1 MIDGSTRVHFK
12 YQRLTRTLA
21 TSHVARDAP
30 WPLSRLCRS
39 RSSSGSGAIRCLSS
53 VLSLLEDAAT
63 ALANTGW
70 NVHRAETIEDVGDVV
85 ASICRDI
92 DATTALRSGHEV
104 LDEAKIYA
112 TLEREGVD
120 LRDMTLEDDM
130 QSEERAEARKSH
142 REEIFKT
149 DVGITGGD
157 YVIAETGTLVIHP
170 RKGVSRLTS
179 LAPPV
184 HIAVIKRGQV
194 LPSLDELFL
203 LEHVEIHT
211 GNRHAGMNLISGP
224 SRTGDIE
231 ATIVHGIHGPV
242 ETHIVLVG

>member
-1 MIDGSTRVHFK
+1 MDRKEFISNISSALGRAQPPASPGLHPGSFPDFT
-12 YQRLTRTLA
+12 A
-21 TSHVARDAP
+21 AEA
-30 WPLSRLCRS
+30 
-39 RSSSGSGAIRCLSS
+39 A
-53 VLSLLEDAAT
+53 AAT
-63 ALANTGW
+63 ARSDASHHSSDLLEHAAAALETTGW
-70 NVHRAETIEDVGDVV
+70 KVHRAETIEGVGDVV
-85 ASICRDI
+85 ASICHDI
-92 DATTALRSGHEV
+92 DATNALRSGHEV
-104 LDEAKIYA
+104 LDEAQIHA
-112 TLEREGVD
+112 ALEREGVN
-120 LRDMTLEDDM
+120 LRDMTLSDDM
-130 QSEERAEARKSH
+130 SIEERAEMRLSH
-142 REEIFKT
+142 RNEVFQT

-170 RKGVSRLTS
+170 QKGVSRLTS

-203 LEHVEIHT
+203 LEHVDIHT

>member
-1 MIDGSTRVHFK
+1 MDRKEFISNISASLGRAQPPASPGTHPGRFPDFAEAEVASETARSD
-12 YQRLTRTLA
+12 A
-21 TSHVARDAP
+21 SH
-30 WPLSRLCRS
+30 
-39 RSSSGSGAIRCLSS
+39 RSSD
-53 VLSLLEDAAT
+53 LLEDAAA
-63 ALANTGW
+63 ALATTGW
-70 NVHRAETIEDVGDVV
+70 KVHRTETIEDVGDVI
-85 ASICRDI
+85 ASICQEI
-92 DATTALRSGHEV
+92 GATNALRSGHDV
-104 LDEAKIYA
+104 LDEAQIHA
-112 TLEREGVD
+112 ALEREGVN
-120 LRDMTLEDDM
+120 LRDMTLDDDK
-130 QSEERAEARKSH
+130 SPEERVELRAAHRK
-142 REEIFKT
+142 EVFQT

-170 RKGVSRLTS
+170 RKGISRLTS

-203 LEHVEIHT
+203 LEHVDIHT
-211 GNRHAGMNLISGP
+211 GNRHAAMNLISGP

>member
-1 MIDGSTRVHFK
+1 MDRQEFISNISASLGRAQPPVSPGTHPGRFPDFAESEAAAEAVR
-12 YQRLTRTLA
+12 
-21 TSHVARDAP
+21 SDA
-30 WPLSRLCRS
+30 SN
-39 RSSSGSGAIRCLSS
+39 RSSE
-53 VLSLLEDAAT
+53 LLEDAAT

-142 REEIFKT
+142 REEVFQT

-203 LEHVEIHT
+203 LEHIDIHT
-211 GNRHAGMNLISGP
+211 SNRHAGMNLISGP

>member
-1 MIDGSTRVHFK
+1 MDRKAFISNISESLG
-12 YQRLTRTLA
+12 RTQSPA
-21 TSHVARDAP
+21 SPGAHPGRFPDFADAESAAETARTEAAN
-30 WPLSRLCRS
+30 
-39 RSSSGSGAIRCLSS
+39 RSSD
-53 VLSLLEDAAT
+53 LLEDAAS
-63 ALANTGW
+63 ALATTGW
-70 NVHRAETIEDVGDVV
+70 NVHRAETIEDVGDVI
-85 ASICRDI
+85 ASICRGI
-92 DATTALRSGHEV
+92 DATKALRSGHEI
-104 LDEAKIYA
+104 LDEAQINLA
-112 TLEREGVD
+112 LEREGVD
-120 LRDMTLEDDM
+120 LRDMNLD
-130 QSEERAEARKSH
+130 EEMSPDERSDARIAH
-142 REEIFKT
+142 RKEVFQT

-170 RKGVSRLTS
+170 KKGVSRLTS

-184 HIAVIKRGQV
+184 HIAVMKRGQV

-203 LEHVEIHT
+203 LEHVDIHS

>member
-1 MIDGSTRVHFK
+1 MDRQEFISNISASLGRAQPPASPGTHPGRFPDFTEAEAAAEEVRSDASH
-12 YQRLTRTLA
+12 QSSQLLEEAAIALA
-21 TSHVARDAP
+21 T
-30 WPLSRLCRS
+30 
-39 RSSSGSGAIRCLSS
+39 
-53 VLSLLEDAAT
+53 
-63 ALANTGW
+63 TGW

-92 DATTALRSGHEV
+92 DATNALRSGHEV
-104 LDEAKIYA
+104 LDEAKIHA
-112 TLEREGVD
+112 ALEREGVD
-120 LRDMTLEDDM
+120 LRDMTLEGDM

-142 REEIFKT
+142 RKEVFQT

-170 RKGVSRLTS
+170 KKGVSRLTS

-203 LEHVEIHT
+203 LEHVDIHT

>member
-1 MIDGSTRVHFK
+1 MDRQAFISNINASLG
-12 YQRLTRTLA
+12 
-21 TSHVARDAP
+21 
-30 WPLSRLCRS
+30 RS
-39 RSSSGSGAIRCLSS
+39 RTPESPGVHPGRFPNLTSAKSAAESARSDASERSSE
-53 VLSLLEDAAT
+53 LLEQAAS

-92 DATTALRSGHEV
+92 NASKALRSGHEV
-104 LDEAKIYA
+104 LDEAQIHVA
-112 TLEREGVD
+112 LERAGVN
-120 LRDMTLEDDM
+120 LKDMTLDDEM
-130 QSEERAEARKSH
+130 PEAERTNVRAAH
-142 REEIFKT
+142 RNEVFQT
-149 DVGITGGD
+149 NVGITGGD
-157 YVIAETGTLVIHP
+157 YIIAETGTLVIHP
-170 RKGVSRLTS
+170 KKGVSRLTS

-184 HIAVIKRGQV
+184 HIAIMKRGQV
-194 LPSLDELFL
+194 LPTLDELFL
-203 LEHVEIHT
+203 LEHVDIHT

>member
-1 MIDGSTRVHFK
+1 MDRKDFISNINTALGRRQTPSAPGAHPGRFPDFREAELAAETARDDAA
-12 YQRLTRTLA
+12 QRSLNLLEEAANALA
-21 TSHVARDAP
+21 T
-30 WPLSRLCRS
+30 
-39 RSSSGSGAIRCLSS
+39 
-53 VLSLLEDAAT
+53 
-63 ALANTGW
+63 TGW
-70 NVHRAETIEDVGDVV
+70 KVHRAETIEDVGDVV
-85 ASICRDI
+85 ASICHEIGAKD
-92 DATTALRSGHEV
+92 ALRSGHEV
-104 LDEAKIYA
+104 LDEAQIRA
-112 TLEREGVD
+112 TLERQGVN
-120 LRDMTLEDDM
+120 LRDMTLDEDKSEDEREDM
-130 QSEERAEARKSH
+130 RLSH
-142 REEIFKT
+142 RKEVFRT

-170 RKGVSRLTS
+170 KKGVSRLTS

-203 LEHVEIHT
+203 LEHVDIHI